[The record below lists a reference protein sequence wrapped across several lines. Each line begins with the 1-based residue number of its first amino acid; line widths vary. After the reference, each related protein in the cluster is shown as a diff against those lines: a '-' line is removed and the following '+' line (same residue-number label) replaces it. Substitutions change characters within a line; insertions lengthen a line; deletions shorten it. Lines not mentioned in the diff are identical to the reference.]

1 MGGKDR
7 QRFME
12 IWNGRPLK
20 VDRKTQGVLFVKDP
34 VLGIAGGIQPARVTE
49 LVRDASAHDGLVQR
63 FLWSYPDVTPADWS
77 WDESDVDDLAWMVGF
92 FRSLRN
98 PPGSI
103 RPLVLQPEPAAKAV
117 WKDWYDA
124 TVKQRKTLPPLAK
137 EFASKHPAQLARLW
151 LVLAT
156 LWEPDATHGFAPVG
170 RL

>member
-34 VLGIAGGIQPARVTE
+34 VLGIAGGIQPVRVTE

-77 WDESDVDDLAWMVGF
+77 WDDVKVDDLDWLVAL
-92 FRSLRN
+92 FRSLRK
-98 PPGSI
+98 PPSLASPYVL
-103 RPLVLQPEPAAKAV
+103 RPDSGARHV
-117 WKDWYDA
+117 WKAWYDE
-124 TVKQRKTLPPLAK
+124 TLRKRKALPPLAR
-137 EFASKHPAQLARLW
+137 EFASKEPAQL
-151 LVLAT
+151 
-156 LWEPDATHGFAPVG
+156 
-170 RL
+170 